1 MIDMAWQHLTQAVA
15 TATDPATIA
24 SLDAL
29 VSTIAVGL
37 LVVLTLALVGA
48 ALRMICG
55 PGYADRFI
63 ALDMLTGLAV
73 AACALTAVTSG
84 RREFLDV
91 GLGLALIAFLA
102 TIAFAAFLEKKE
114 RSSS

>member
-1 MIDMAWQHLTQAVA
+1 MDSILQHLSEAAAAV
-15 TATDPATIA
+15 TDPAAIA

-29 VSTIAVGL
+29 VSTIAVAL
-37 LVVLTLALVGA
+37 LVILTLALAGA
-48 ALRMICG
+48 ALRMIVG
-55 PGYADRFI
+55 PGHADRFI

-73 AACALTAVTSG
+73 AACALTAVTTG

-102 TIAFAAFLEKKE
+102 TIAFAAFLERKE